1 MRILTFGTTNMVGQ
15 RGLRDCLRTSTVQL
29 GQTIGQ
35 STLGR
40 QHSILRATL
49 RTGLISML
57 AATPLFAQQAFQDEA
72 PRDSAVATPR
82 RGGQF
87 LWPFSN
93 MLLPGAGLYGT
104 GRPVSGAGYTAS
116 ALVGVGLVGHSSFD
130 EFDLDARDSQGQ
142 RIAVG
147 LAVLSASGM
156 LGAYD
161 TFRGSLPGFKAVGKY
176 DYLEHTP
183 SVGQIMAAPAD
194 PRYLRR
200 WTTWVGLAFTAAAT
214 VGVLSQ
220 DKDPGAPPLG
230 GRDVAYSGAISLGAA
245 AGEEAA
251 FRGWLLPLFHQNM
264 GQKFWLA
271 NGLQSTIFGAGHPD
285 AKEFAFVI
293 GAWAFYQG
301 WLTRRNGWDVRE
313 STFQHF
319 WYDVAIFLATLS
331 RSNGTAS
338 IGATVRF

>member
-1 MRILTFGTTNMVGQ
+1 MRILTFGATSMVGQ
-15 RGLRDCLRTSTVQL
+15 RV
-29 GQTIGQ
+29 
-35 STLGR
+35 
-40 QHSILRATL
+40 LRATL
-49 RTGLISML
+49 RTGLISLL
-57 AATPLFAQQAFQDEA
+57 AATPLFAQQALQDEA
-72 PRDSAVATPR
+72 GRDTAIATPR
-82 RGGQF
+82 RGGQL
-87 LWPFSN
+87 LWPLSN
-93 MLLPGAGLYGT
+93 MLAPGTGLYGT
-104 GRPVSGAGYTAS
+104 GRSVSGAGYTAS
-116 ALVGVGLVGHSSFD
+116 ALVGIGLVGNTLLD
-130 EFDLDARDSQGQ
+130 ELDLDTRDSRGQ

-147 LAVLSASGM
+147 RAVLSTSGM
-156 LGAYD
+156 LSAYD
-161 TFRGSLPGFKAVGKY
+161 TFRGSLPGFKTVGKY
-176 DYLEHTP
+176 DYLESTP

-230 GRDVAYSGAISLGAA
+230 GRDVAYSGVMSLGAA

-271 NGLQSTIFGAGHPD
+271 NGLQSTMFGAGHPD

-338 IGATVRF
+338 IGTTVRF